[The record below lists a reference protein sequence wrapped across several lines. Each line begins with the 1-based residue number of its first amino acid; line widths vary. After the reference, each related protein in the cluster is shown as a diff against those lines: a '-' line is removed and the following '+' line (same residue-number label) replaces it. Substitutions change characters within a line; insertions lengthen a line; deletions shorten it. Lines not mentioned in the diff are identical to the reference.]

1 MALKE
6 KKKKILVFV
15 PSLAGGGSERFIVYF
30 VNNLDREKFDI
41 KLALIKKEGPY
52 LDELKKDIPVIDLN
66 SKRARY
72 ALFKIIKLIKDEKPD
87 LVFSTL
93 GYLNI
98 LLAMVKKLFPNIK
111 FVARESNIQSKRFS
125 TFFKYLA
132 KLFYKY
138 FDLIIAQAKCM
149 KKDLV
154 ENFNVPE
161 DKVKVIYNPVDIEN
175 IYKKSLTNE
184 KLFSDKY
191 KNLIAIGRLTKQKG
205 FDLLLKAFSK
215 LDNNYRLYILGE
227 GEEKDNLIKLA
238 DKLNIKD
245 RVYFLGFQKNPY
257 KYLAQA
263 DLMVLSSKV
272 EGLPNVVLEANA
284 LGIPVVAFDCPGGT
298 REIIKNG
305 LNGFLVKCEDVD
317 KLAFYIEKAVNYNWD
332 KSKIIKYIKENFSVE
347 KIIKKYE
354 DALLSL
360 LKT

>member
-1 MALKE
+1 
-6 KKKKILVFV
+6 
-15 PSLAGGGSERFIVYF
+15 
-30 VNNLDREKFDI
+30 
-41 KLALIKKEGPY
+41 
-52 LDELKKDIPVIDLN
+52 
-66 SKRARY
+66 
-72 ALFKIIKLIKDEKPD
+72 
-87 LVFSTL
+87 
-93 GYLNI
+93 
-98 LLAMVKKLFPNIK
+98 
-111 FVARESNIQSKRFS
+111 
-125 TFFKYLA
+125 
-132 KLFYKY
+132 
-138 FDLIIAQAKCM
+138 
-149 KKDLV
+149 
-154 ENFNVPE
+154 
-161 DKVKVIYNPVDIEN
+161 
-175 IYKKSLTNE
+175 
-184 KLFSDKY
+184 
-191 KNLIAIGRLTKQKG
+191 
-205 FDLLLKAFSK
+205 LLLKAFSK

-305 LNGFLVKCEDVD
+305 LNGFLVKCGDVD

-354 DALLSL
+354 DTLLSL